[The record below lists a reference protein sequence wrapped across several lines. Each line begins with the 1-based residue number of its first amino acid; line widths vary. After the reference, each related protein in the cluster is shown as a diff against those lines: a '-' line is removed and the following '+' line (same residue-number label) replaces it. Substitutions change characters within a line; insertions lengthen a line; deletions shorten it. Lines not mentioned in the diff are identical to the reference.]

1 MEQTDGPSLEEQG
14 RRVYGVAL
22 MKGLEIARV
31 YEEPGVSSYVPLE
44 ERPAGRYGQALVRV
58 RAVPPSSPAT
68 GSIST

>member
-1 MEQTDGPSLEEQG
+1 
-14 RRVYGVAL
+14 VAL